1 MKLKE
6 IETMIASIIIS
17 NGLIDSAIISDYE
30 IDLMDE
36 YGMSSLAVVDLII
49 MLENIYNITFND
61 TDYDLDNFRNV
72 RKIASLVLSKIDL

>member
-6 IETMIASIIIS
+6 IETMIASIIIC

-61 TDYDLDNFRNV
+61 TDYDLDNFRNI